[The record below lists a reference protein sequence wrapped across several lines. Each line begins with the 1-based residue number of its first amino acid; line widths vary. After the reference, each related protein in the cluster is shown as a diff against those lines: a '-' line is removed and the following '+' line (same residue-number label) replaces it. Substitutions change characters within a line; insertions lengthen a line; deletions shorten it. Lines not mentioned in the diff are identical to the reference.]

1 MTRHPPLYDADARDP
16 GDFPDAVITDCR
28 SYQADIQHQDGSVVK
43 YEIVVPYRD
52 SISAPPSNGLG
63 NSDMKVVAGAS
74 SARESADYAYLQT
87 SEISQAIYGAV
98 YRGLLLKR
106 TSTSDGSVQ
115 WTTTDKRVAIKR
127 LDYDRVMRDESEGK
141 SSERPME
148 EIKIMQ
154 YLQRHIASV
163 GDHTLDEEL
172 TGEAIW
178 ARAEYGI
185 REHNIMTSVD
195 ILTDNQYLYIVMPF
209 CDGKEL
215 FDVIQEQKVSEAEA
229 RHYFKQILKAIETL
243 QESGVCHRD
252 ISLDNIMV
260 SSSGII
266 TLIEFGMSLKIPYI
280 INKNGNRQRCM
291 IRPGRACGKVRKE
304 CVIGFSIV

>member
-1 MTRHPPLYDADARDP
+1 
-16 GDFPDAVITDCR
+16 
-28 SYQADIQHQDGSVVK
+28 
-43 YEIVVPYRD
+43 
-52 SISAPPSNGLG
+52 
-63 NSDMKVVAGAS
+63 MKVVAGAS

-215 FDVIQEQKVSEAEA
+215 FGCNTRAKSFRSRGQALFQTDSESDRNIA
-229 RHYFKQILKAIETL
+229 
-243 QESGVCHRD
+243 GVRC
-252 ISLDNIMV
+252 L
-260 SSSGII
+260 SSGY
-266 TLIEFGMSLKIPYI
+266 LS
-280 INKNGNRQRCM
+280 R
-291 IRPGRACGKVRKE
+291 
-304 CVIGFSIV
+304 